1 LIRLYSTNPSAT
13 YTCVASPEGPE
24 SSERD

>member
-1 LIRLYSTNPSAT
+1 VNTPTSWVT